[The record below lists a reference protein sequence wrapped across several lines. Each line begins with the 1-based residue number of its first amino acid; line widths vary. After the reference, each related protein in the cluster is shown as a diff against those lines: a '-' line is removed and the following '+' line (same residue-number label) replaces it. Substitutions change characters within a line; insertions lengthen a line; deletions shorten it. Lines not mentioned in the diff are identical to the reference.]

1 MLRITLLFALVLESR
16 PDDGALVVDNDDALN
31 VFVGL
36 HSVEGLFD
44 FRHVWIEVLKM
55 KNY

>member
-1 MLRITLLFALVLESR
+1 MRYLYLMLRITLLFALVLESR
-16 PDDGALVVDNDDALN
+16 SNNGALAVDDDDALD

-44 FRHVWIEVLKM
+44 FGHV
-55 KNY
+55 